1 MKIYTVSVL
10 TLLSLKLQTV
20 YNSNCGLFVVIN
32 TNPIR
37 LNMYTNESNK
47 FEHVYQV
54 RGIQWHKLTDTLTMK
69 VPTESCQMYTS
80 SVNINWSSNQP
91 KRVWKCLGEYTP
103 HNLRSMTKHRQ
114 AKLFGISC
122 KIIYFINWIWKSRST
137 EPVWIKR
144 IQQYY

>member
-54 RGIQWHKLTDTLTMK
+54 RGIQ
-69 VPTESCQMYTS
+69 
-80 SVNINWSSNQP
+80 
-91 KRVWKCLGEYTP
+91 
-103 HNLRSMTKHRQ
+103 
-114 AKLFGISC
+114 
-122 KIIYFINWIWKSRST
+122 
-137 EPVWIKR
+137 
-144 IQQYY
+144 